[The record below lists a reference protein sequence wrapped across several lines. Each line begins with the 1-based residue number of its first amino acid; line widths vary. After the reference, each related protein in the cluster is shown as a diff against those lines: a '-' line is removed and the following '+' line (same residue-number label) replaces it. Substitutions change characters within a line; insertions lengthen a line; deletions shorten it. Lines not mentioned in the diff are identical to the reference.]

1 MNNLYKIIMNKFY
14 NLYNKVNMAIE
25 ELLCISYPNVFI
37 IQLNKDDIYYLF
49 DILTSNNKKEN
60 DIIQKGIYLL
70 NIICLQTEKELFDF
84 SLSYL
89 EKIEK
94 EIKENKITEQK
105 YIVLS
110 NYLKKM
116 IELKTKMIK
125 NSFVYY
131 EDELIIYKEN
141 NNYIYEFYF

>member
-25 ELLCISYPNVFI
+25 DLLCISYPNVFI

-49 DILTSNNKKEN
+49 DILSSNNKKEN
-60 DIIQKGIYLL
+60 DIIQNGIYLL

-116 IELKTKMIK
+116 MELKTKMIK